1 MTEDQ
6 QNGNDEP
13 QADAAAL
20 SQYPPLLRRVQG
32 LEK

>member
-13 QADAAAL
+13 RTDAAAL
-20 SQYPPLLRRVQG
+20 SQYPPVVVARSG
-32 LEK
+32 AEK